1 MIALA
6 IRLRDFLNDRVI
18 YRDRSRDDPDKTLS
32 EVNQL
37 IEKTIDTTFM
47 QRGFRASRHRTDLL
61 AALAKHDY
69 EIRRKESH
77 ENA

>member
-32 EVNQL
+32 EVDQL
-37 IEKTIDTTFM
+37 IESIDTTFM